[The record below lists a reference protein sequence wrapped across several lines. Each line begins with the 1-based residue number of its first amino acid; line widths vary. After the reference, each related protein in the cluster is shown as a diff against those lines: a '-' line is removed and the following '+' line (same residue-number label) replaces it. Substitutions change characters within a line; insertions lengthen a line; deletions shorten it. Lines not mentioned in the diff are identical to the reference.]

1 MTKPELPIL
10 AAKLRRRAEARRRCL
25 MTGSRALISDNYRIN
40 NDAGTYLFYAKLA
53 ASNERA
59 GSFSTAEELWLKARC
74 RAENELDRD
83 WADKRA
89 AVCRMKMTKWKV
101 AA

>member
-1 MTKPELPIL
+1 MS
-10 AAKLRRRAEARRRCL
+10 
-25 MTGSRALISDNYRIN
+25 GSRALISDNHRIN
-40 NDAGTYLFYAKLA
+40 NDAGTYQFYAKLA
-53 ASNERA
+53 ARNERT
-59 GSFSTAEELWLKARC
+59 GSVSTAEALWLKARR
-74 RAENELDRD
+74 RAENGLDRD